1 MKVALCIS
9 GQPRNAYR
17 GIENI
22 LQNMKFNF
30 DVVCVG
36 SHLLLLAKRQILEC

>member
-22 LQNMKFNF
+22 LQNIESSG
-30 DVVCVG
+30 VG
-36 SHLLLLAKRQILEC
+36 SADELNKLIHLQMEGSIG